1 MGMKKL
7 IDEAILRAIETKEVA
22 GVNFLVYK
30 DGKELIYAEGG
41 VQNIDDNKPF
51 KRDTIFRLFSQTKPI
66 TAAAAMFLVERGM
79 LDLTDE
85 VSKFLP
91 AYKNIKTIKDGQVV
105 NCNRPMLVKDLL
117 DMTSGLV
124 YPDINCE
131 AGRQTTKVFLDL
143 EHRIDADDSMTTR
156 EVADQL
162 AECVLD
168 FEPGSSFRYGTSA
181 DVLGAVIEVV
191 AGKKFGDFLREEI
204 FEPLEM
210 KDTAFYVPEDKMGR
224 LATAYRTSTNKDGET
239 RLKEYDWNNLGVRRD
254 AIKPPA
260 FESGGA
266 GLLSTV
272 DDYMKFGQML
282 LNGGR
287 FKDAHILKPAT
298 VRFMTSGEL
307 SARQQVALEDWTGL
321 WGYSY
326 NNLLR
331 VCKNSSRSSYISCNG
346 EYGWDGWLGA
356 YFSNFPNENMTI
368 IMGTQKV
375 DGGTF
380 ALTRKL
386 RNIVL
391 SHVL

>member
-1 MGMKKL
+1 MERL
-7 IDEAILRAIETKEVA
+7 IKETIERAIENKEVA

-41 VQNIDDNKPF
+41 VQNIDTKAPF
-51 KRDTIFRLFSQTKPI
+51 QRDTIFRLFSQTKPI
-66 TAAAAMFLVERGM
+66 TAAAAMILFERGRIE
-79 LDLTDE
+79 LTDE
-85 VSKFLP
+85 VSKYLP
-91 AYKNIKTIKDGQVV
+91 EYKDVTYMKDGQAVKAV
-105 NCNRPMLVKDLL
+105 RPMLVKDLL

-143 EHRIDADDSMTTR
+143 EHRIDSDNPMTTR
-156 EVADQL
+156 EIAKEL
-162 AECVLD
+162 AGCVLD

-181 DVLGAVIEVV
+181 DVLGALIEVV
-191 AGKKFGDFLREEI
+191 SDMSFGEFLKKEI
-204 FEPLEM
+204 LNPLEM
-210 KDTAFYVPEDKMGR
+210 NDTDFYVPAEKTGR
-224 LATAYRTSTNKDGET
+224 LATAYRTSTNKESVT
-239 RLKEYDWNNLGVRRD
+239 SLKEYDWNNLGVRRD
-254 AIKPPA
+254 AIKKPA

-282 LNGGR
+282 LNEG
-287 FKDAHILKPAT
+287 KYKNVQILKAPT
-298 VRFMTSGEL
+298 IKYMTSGEL
-307 SARQQVALEDWTGL
+307 SDQGQAALDEWTGL
-321 WGYSY
+321 WGFSY

-331 VCKNSSRSSYISCNG
+331 ICKNPSRSTFLACEG

-356 YFSNFPNENMTI
+356 YFANLPKENMTI

-380 ALTRKL
+380 SLTRKL

-391 SHVL
+391 TNQL